1 MSQQCSQYCDGMQ
14 PHGKNLHRS
23 LAGERRVAEVVRH
36 IGQEARHIDL
46 EEVHRI
52 GLEEVRRT
60 VLEEV
65 LRIDLEEAHH
75 IGREGA
81 LRSPQAHHLVHQRGG
96 LSSRPWCH
104 KKSR

>member
-1 MSQQCSQYCDGMQ
+1 MSQQCSQCWDGMQ

-23 LAGERRVAEVVRH
+23 LAGERH
-36 IGQEARHIDL
+36 IGQEEARHIDL

-52 GLEEVRRT
+52 GLEEVHRT
-60 VLEEV
+60 VLEAV

-75 IGREGA
+75 IGREEA

-96 LSSRPWCH
+96 LSSHPWCH